1 MQNEIAAY
9 YQEYK
14 LVGTWE
20 QICLREQRTKKE
32 KHERNFFKKEKPFVG
47 KLFF

>member
-9 YQEYK
+9 YWEYK

-20 QICLREQRTKKE
+20 QICLREKGKKKKG
-32 KHERNFFKKEKPFVG
+32 KHERNFF
-47 KLFF
+47 